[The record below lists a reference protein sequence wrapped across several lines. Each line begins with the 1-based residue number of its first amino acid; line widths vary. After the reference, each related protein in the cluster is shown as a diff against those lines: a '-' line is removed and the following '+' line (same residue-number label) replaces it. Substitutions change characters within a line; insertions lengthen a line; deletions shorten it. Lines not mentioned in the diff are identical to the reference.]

1 MKSFPGF
8 DLDESIGGEAAHE
21 KFFNSIMR
29 NEGGNTT
36 VTSPM
41 TCTPP
46 DVTNTN
52 THDFTNALE
61 QHTAALE
68 ANNNVVREL
77 LQSVAGLTEALNC
90 VNDKAKFGG
99 TCATIKAHK
108 KGKKVQGLCA

>member
-1 MKSFPGF
+1 MQ
-8 DLDESIGGEAAHE
+8 E
-21 KFFNSIMR
+21 KLFNSIM

-36 VTSPM
+36 VSPM
-41 TCTPP
+41 TLTPP
-46 DVTNTN
+46 DVTNKN

-61 QHTAALE
+61 QHTRALE
-68 ANNNVVREL
+68 ANNNVVRDL

-108 KGKKVQGLCA
+108 KSKKIQGLCA